1 MSNSL
6 LFRIDNSDGSGL
18 GHFVRSLEIA
28 HALKLLGV
36 RIYFVLDNTWP
47 SDFAALKP
55 FEGDLIVL
63 GDLGQ
68 ADEFASISRFIQNH
82 HIANIFVDSYKTSKQ
97 WFDGFQNLGIKIF
110 LLDDCNQSA
119 SPYILKIPYGLRFY
133 GTRQNPQISLG
144 KQAIANVVLSVSEIL
159 PFNDYKK
166 SKYVRIFIY
175 LGTNPFKD
183 DARTVFSRLLK
194 CISDSKILVEFV
206 AIRSEIVNERFISNL
221 LGDFGEPANVIFELV
236 DFSINFDQ
244 LISKVDL
251 VVGAS
256 NTSLYYTSVH
266 KIPHIAFPLNPSQ
279 KNDDFQLEQ
288 LGHYFNL
295 NSLDD
300 FDDTRFDSFF
310 IFAVENR
317 GKLKML
323 FNEATATPDSSG
335 ANRVASYLFSHLSGQ
350 RVPESSVTQ
359 DAITAKKSEM
369 GFKVRR
375 AENKDVNLILESRN
389 LEATRMFMLNRSS
402 ISKPEHYAWWFS
414 NNRENFIVCNREFP
428 SIYIWH
434 ELVEINRGTFLI
446 GGWTPLTEGVHLSLV
461 LEALNWQIATTSLKY
476 PSIQWIA
483 AVHRDNLATHFL
495 VNRIGF
501 KSSEPGSASYVAAQT
516 FFLDGIEPEEFVLY
530 SS

>member
-28 HALKLLGV
+28 LALKLLGV

-47 SDFAALKP
+47 RDFAALKP
-55 FEGDLIVL
+55 FEDDLIVL
-63 GDLGQ
+63 SNLDQ
-68 ADEFASISRFIQNH
+68 ADEFASISRFIQKYN
-82 HIANIFVDSYKTSKQ
+82 IANIFVDSYKTTIQ
-97 WFDGFQNLGIKIF
+97 WFDGFHNLGIKIF

-119 SPYILKIPYGLRFY
+119 SPYIVKIPYGLRFY
-133 GTRQNPQISLG
+133 GTRHDPQISLG
-144 KQAIANVVLSVSEIL
+144 EQAIANVVLSDSEIL
-159 PFNDYKK
+159 PLNEYKK
-166 SKYVRIFIY
+166 SKYVRIFVY

-183 DARTVFSRLLK
+183 VARKVFLSLLK
-194 CISDSKILVEFV
+194 CISHSKIFVEFI
-206 AIRSEIVNERFISNL
+206 AIRSEIVNEKFIAYL
-221 LGDFGEPANVIFELV
+221 LGDFDELGNVIFELV
-236 DFSINFDQ
+236 DFSSNFDQ
-244 LISKVDL
+244 LISNVDL

-256 NTSLYYTSVH
+256 NTSLYYTSIH
-266 KIPHIAFPLNPSQ
+266 KIPHITFPLNPSQ

-295 NSLDD
+295 NSLAD
-300 FDDTRFDSFF
+300 FDDARFDSFF
-310 IFAVENR
+310 IFMVENR
-317 GKLKML
+317 RKLKIL
-323 FNEATATPDSSG
+323 FKEATARPDSRG
-335 ANRVASYLFSHLSGQ
+335 ANRVANFLFSQLSGQ
-350 RVPESSVTQ
+350 RVPELSFTQ
-359 DAITAKKSEM
+359 DAITAKKTEM

-389 LEATRMFMLNRSS
+389 LEATRKFMLNRSL

-414 NNRENFIVCNREFP
+414 NNRENFIVCNREIP

-434 ELVEINRGTFLI
+434 ELVQINRGTFLI

-461 LEALNWQIATTSLKY
+461 LEALNWQISSTSLKH
-476 PSIQWIA
+476 PFIQWIA
-483 AVHRDNLATHFL
+483 AVHSDNLATHFL

-501 KSSEPGSASYVAAQT
+501 KPSEPGSATYIAAQT
-516 FFLDGIEPEEFVLY
+516 FFLDGMESEEFVLY